1 MVNILIVEDNPD
13 KMSLILKKMLQV
25 EGINENQIVDVADVK
40 SAKRL
45 LKEKK
50 FTLLIL
56 DINLPLKRGGDE
68 EKLSGLKVLE
78 FIKIN
83 NKAIPPSNIVGITAD
98 NEVFDEAQN
107 QFSSLIWKVIKFSFR
122 NDEWATQLD
131 STLKYLVAND
141 VPPYKNDGKSYHID
155 VGVVCALEEEL
166 NALLAIDLNWEELPV
181 KYDHCRYHKGMI
193 VQEDEDDLTI
203 IAVSSPSMGMNSAA
217 VVSQKLISS
226 FRPRMVAMIGICA
239 GIRSETNIGD
249 ILVADPCFEWGSG
262 KWVQDAEGKLE
273 LKPAQYPWRI
283 DDSVR
288 VAIKDVGKDE
298 DFLKGVYGTFIGKRP
313 EDPPKIIVNAMA
325 SGSSVLQSSDM
336 VNQVVKQHK
345 NLIGL
350 EMESYAVFTAAELSG
365 SPKPLCISM
374 KSVCDFGDELKSD
387 GYHKYACYTSAATLI
402 KFINR
407 WFELNR

>member
-25 EGINENQIVDVADVK
+25 EGINENQVVDITDVK

-56 DINLPLKRGGDE
+56 DINLPLNRGGDE

-98 NEVFDEAQN
+98 DEVFDEAQN

-155 VGVVCALEEEL
+155 VGVVCALDEEL
-166 NALLAIDLNWEELPV
+166 NALLAIDLNWKQFPV
-181 KYDHCRYHKGMI
+181 KYDHCRYYKGI
-193 VQEDEDDLTI
+193 IQQEDEDDLTI
-203 IAVSSPSMGMNSAA
+203 VAVSSPSMGMNSAA

-226 FRPRMVAMIGICA
+226 FRPRIVAMIGICA
-239 GIRSETNIGD
+239 GIRGETNIGD

-262 KWVQDAEGKLE
+262 KWVQDAEGNIE
-273 LKPAQYPWRI
+273 LKPAPYQWRI
-283 DDSVR
+283 EDSVR
-288 VAIKDVGKDE
+288 IAIKDIGKNE
-298 DFLKGVYGTFIGKRP
+298 GFLKGVYGEFIGRRP
-313 EDPPKIIVNAMA
+313 EESPKIIVNAMA

-365 SPKPLCISM
+365 SPKPICVSM
-374 KSVCDFGDELKSD
+374 KSVCDFGDEMKSD
-387 GYHKYACYTSAATLI
+387 GYHKYACHTSAAALI
-402 KFINR
+402 QFVNQ